1 MLLNAKQILFYTG
14 GRYIIEPIDA
24 SEIISDITWD
34 SRDVRDGCLF
44 VALVGEKVDGH
55 TFIESAIKAGARAV
69 LVNEAPPAN
78 VCLLAREL
86 GVAIIEVP
94 NTYHAVSDLA
104 REWRSHIKGTVIGI
118 TGSCGK
124 TSTKNLVRDVAA
136 SKFSV
141 CATKGNQNNELGCPK
156 TILSA
161 NPDSQIV
168 VVEMGMCAL
177 GEIADLC
184 DIARPDWGVLTNV
197 GDSHMEMLGSR
208 ENIARAKSEL
218 FAALPMGSGIAFI
231 NPDGDFTKFVKDEA
245 RLTERNVE
253 CISYGALPC
262 DCDCD
267 SDVDVVEDVDADA
280 LPSELSSEKGFGS
293 SGRAVW
299 AEDVELDGEG
309 RPRFTLCAKG
319 FVKLDVDAST
329 PTLFNME
336 PDVER
341 AKCHLS
347 LRGIHNVGNACAA
360 AAVGLALGIDIDTVA
375 DALDRS
381 LPEAGR
387 MQTIKAREG
396 FTIIN
401 DAYNANP
408 DSMRASLALLSSLDV
423 EGKRYA
429 VLGDMGE
436 LGGISVDCHKG
447 IGAYAATLDL
457 DVLIC
462 VGELSRNI
470 ASAARDAGMQD
481 DKIIEAD
488 SVADVLDAIEGR
500 LEPEDAVLVKASNF
514 MGLGR
519 VVEGLT
525 N

>member
-24 SEIISDITWD
+24 SEIIDDITWD
-34 SRDVRDGCLF
+34 SRDVRKGCLF

-55 TFIESAIKAGARAV
+55 AFIEAAIKAGARAV

-86 GVAIIEVP
+86 GVAVIEVP

-136 SKFSV
+136 SKFNV

-161 NPDSQIV
+161 DPDSQIV

-218 FAALPMGSGIAFI
+218 FAALPMGSGRAFI
-231 NPDGDFTKFVKDEA
+231 DPAGDFAQFVKDEA
-245 RLTERNVE
+245 RLKERNVE
-253 CISYGALPC
+253 CVSYGALPK
-262 DCDCD
+262 D
-267 SDVDVVEDVDADA
+267 SDDGALVDAVDDPGNGT
-280 LPSELSSEKGFGS
+280 LQGELSQEDGAIFAD
-293 SGRAVW
+293 RAVW

-319 FVKLDVDAST
+319 FVKLDEDASM

-408 DSMRASLALLSSLDV
+408 DSMRASLALLSSMDV
-423 EGKRYA
+423 AGKRYA

-436 LGGISVDCHKG
+436 LGAIEVDCHRG

-470 ASAARDAGMQD
+470 SGAARDAGMQED
-481 DKIIEAD
+481 RIIEAD
-488 SVADVLDAIEGR
+488 TVADVLDAIEGR
-500 LEPEDAVLVKASNF
+500 LEPEDVVLVKASNF

>member
-1 MLLNAKQILFYTG
+1 MRI
-14 GRYIIEPIDA
+14 
-24 SEIISDITWD
+24 
-34 SRDVRDGCLF
+34 
-44 VALVGEKVDGH
+44 
-55 TFIESAIKAGARAV
+55 
-69 LVNEAPPAN
+69 
-78 VCLLAREL
+78 
-86 GVAIIEVP
+86 
-94 NTYHAVSDLA
+94 
-104 REWRSHIKGTVIGI
+104 
-118 TGSCGK
+118 
-124 TSTKNLVRDVAA
+124 
-136 SKFSV
+136 
-141 CATKGNQNNELGCPK
+141 
-156 TILSA
+156 
-161 NPDSQIV
+161 
-168 VVEMGMCAL
+168 
-177 GEIADLC
+177 
-184 DIARPDWGVLTNV
+184 
-197 GDSHMEMLGSR
+197 
-208 ENIARAKSEL
+208 
-218 FAALPMGSGIAFI
+218 
-231 NPDGDFTKFVKDEA
+231 
-245 RLTERNVE
+245 
-253 CISYGALPC
+253 
-262 DCDCD
+262 
-267 SDVDVVEDVDADA
+267 VDVVEDVDADA

-293 SGRAVW
+293 SGRVVW

-319 FVKLDVDAST
+319 FVKLDADAST

-436 LGGISVDCHKG
+436 LGDISIDCHKG

>member
-55 TFIESAIKAGARAV
+55 TFIESAIKSGARAV

-218 FAALPMGSGIAFI
+218 SGF
-231 NPDGDFTKFVKDEA
+231 
-245 RLTERNVE
+245 
-253 CISYGALPC
+253 CI
-262 DCDCD
+262 
-267 SDVDVVEDVDADA
+267 
-280 LPSELSSEKGFGS
+280 
-293 SGRAVW
+293 
-299 AEDVELDGEG
+299 
-309 RPRFTLCAKG
+309 
-319 FVKLDVDAST
+319 
-329 PTLFNME
+329 
-336 PDVER
+336 
-341 AKCHLS
+341 
-347 LRGIHNVGNACAA
+347 
-360 AAVGLALGIDIDTVA
+360 
-375 DALDRS
+375 
-381 LPEAGR
+381 
-387 MQTIKAREG
+387 
-396 FTIIN
+396 
-401 DAYNANP
+401 
-408 DSMRASLALLSSLDV
+408 
-423 EGKRYA
+423 
-429 VLGDMGE
+429 
-436 LGGISVDCHKG
+436 
-447 IGAYAATLDL
+447 
-457 DVLIC
+457 
-462 VGELSRNI
+462 
-470 ASAARDAGMQD
+470 
-481 DKIIEAD
+481 
-488 SVADVLDAIEGR
+488 
-500 LEPEDAVLVKASNF
+500 
-514 MGLGR
+514 
-519 VVEGLT
+519 
-525 N
+525 

>member
-14 GRYIIEPIDA
+14 GRYIVEPIDA
-24 SEIISDITWD
+24 SEIINDITWD
-34 SRDVRDGCLF
+34 SRDVSQGCLF

-55 TFIESAIKAGARAV
+55 TFIESALRDGARAV
-69 LVNEAPPAN
+69 LVNEAPAAN
-78 VCLLAREL
+78 VCLLAQEL
-86 GVAIIEVP
+86 GAAIIEVP

-104 REWRSHIKGTVIGI
+104 REWRSHIKGIVIGI

-141 CATKGNQNNELGCPK
+141 TATKGNQNNELGCPK

-184 DIARPDWGVLTNV
+184 EIARPDWGVLTNV

-208 ENIARAKSEL
+208 DNIARAKSEL
-218 FAALPMGSGIAFI
+218 FQALPMGSGLAFI
-231 NPDGDFTKFVKDEA
+231 NPDEEYAAFVEHEA
-245 RLTERNVE
+245 RLSERNIP
-253 CISYGALPC
+253 CIPYAAVPDDLEIAVTVHTEDPEEGRDPEAEVVATA
-262 DCDCD
+262 
-267 SDVDVVEDVDADA
+267 SDT
-280 LPSELSSEKGFGS
+280 
-293 SGRAVW
+293 RAVW

-309 RPRFTLCAKG
+309 RARFVLCARG
-319 FVKLDVDAST
+319 FLALDEDAAT

-336 PDVER
+336 PDIER
-341 AKCHLS
+341 TSCHLS
-347 LRGIHNVGNACAA
+347 LRGIHNVKNACAA
-360 AAVGLALGIDIDTVA
+360 AAVGLSLGVDIETVA
-375 DALDRS
+375 EALSNS

-387 MQTIKAREG
+387 METIKARDG

-408 DSMRASLALLSSLDV
+408 DSMRASLSLLSSMKVD
-423 EGKRYA
+423 GKRYA

-436 LGGISVDCHKG
+436 LGAIEVDCHKG
-447 IGAYAATLDL
+447 IGAYAAGLDL
-457 DVLIC
+457 DTLIC

-470 ASAARDAGMQD
+470 AQAARDAGMQED
-481 DKIIEAD
+481 RIIEAN
-488 SVADVLDAIEGR
+488 SIADVLDAIEGR
-500 LEPEDAVLVKASNF
+500 LEPEDVVLVKASNF

-519 VVEGLT
+519 LVEGLT